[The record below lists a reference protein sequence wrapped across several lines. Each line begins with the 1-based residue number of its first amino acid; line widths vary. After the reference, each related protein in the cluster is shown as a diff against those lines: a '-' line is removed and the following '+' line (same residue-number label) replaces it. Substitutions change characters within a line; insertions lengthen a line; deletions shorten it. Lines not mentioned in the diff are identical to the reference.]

1 MDSRDWDGEDI
12 FEIFLMMRGLCSVPM
27 AIEVRRFVN
36 KPEDQVNYIWLD
48 EGSAEVKETVL
59 KPYAL
64 ASVID
69 SRRAFDEYVEAN
81 AVKSWEENTKRGDTN
96 ELILDHYK
104 EALRHYRRV
113 NVEENLI
120 DQRILLNLFKLRFAL
135 HVSINR
141 SWVYDRNAK
150 SVGCLG
156 MMPAKGDFHPLL
168 DRVPTPPTI
177 SEQLDSI
184 SHSTLIKFHEKV
196 LEDLEKLCCKK
207 IRTSFFTVYVVIF
220 TMLHELAL
228 VTEHYRLKALL
239 CHGKEV

>member
-135 HVSINR
+135 RKYIHSLVS
-141 SWVYDRNAK
+141 SQVY
-150 SVGCLG
+150 
-156 MMPAKGDFHPLL
+156 
-168 DRVPTPPTI
+168 
-177 SEQLDSI
+177 
-184 SHSTLIKFHEKV
+184 
-196 LEDLEKLCCKK
+196 
-207 IRTSFFTVYVVIF
+207 
-220 TMLHELAL
+220 
-228 VTEHYRLKALL
+228 
-239 CHGKEV
+239 